1 MRKTSSTLI
10 GIVLVLLSIGIV
22 MLASTSNVRGAAT
35 FHDPYH
41 FLKRQLVWLIIS
53 AGAGFVVTRFDYHWW
68 QKLAA
73 PLVLASTVLLGLVF
87 APGIGGEISGSYRWL
102 RAGPLSF
109 QPSELAKF
117 AVIIALSAW
126 MVRVGPASSSLLEG
140 ALLPSLGLG
149 VILLLL
155 ILEPDFGTTL
165 LVGAVGMTIM
175 FAGGARVPHLA
186 IIGTV
191 GLCVFAL
198 AVAQN
203 ENRVIRIMAFL
214 FPNDPK
220 YAAAA
225 YHLAQS
231 KTAFIRGEWLGVGLG
246 ESIQKQ
252 FYLPEAHTDFI
263 LAIIGEELGF
273 FMTLFVVLLFL
284 GVLVCGVLISA
295 RAPDTFGQ
303 LIGFGFTVMLVLQAS
318 INIGVVTGCMP
329 TKGLPL
335 PFISYGGSSLVMSIA
350 SVCVLLNISEHVG
363 KKRPDGHTRLIK
375 DKAHAL

>member
-10 GIVLVLLSIGIV
+10 GIVLALLSIGIV
-22 MLASTSNVRGAAT
+22 MLASTSNVRGSAS
-35 FHDPYH
+35 FDDPYH
-41 FLKRQLVWLIIS
+41 FLKRQLVWLLIS
-53 AGAGFVVTRFDYHWW
+53 VAVGYGVVRFDYHWW
-68 QKLAA
+68 QKLSA
-73 PLVLASTVLLGLVF
+73 PLVLASGVLLCLVF
-87 APGIGGEISGSYRWL
+87 VPGIGAKIGGSYRWL
-102 RAGPLSF
+102 RVGPLSF

-117 AVIIALSAW
+117 TVIIALSAW
-126 MVRVGPASSSLLEG
+126 MVRVGPGASSLADG
-140 ALLPSLGLG
+140 AIFPSVGLG
-149 VILLLL
+149 MVLLLL

-165 LVGAVGMTIM
+165 LVGAVGMIIM
-175 FAGGARVPHLA
+175 FAGGARVSHLA

-191 GLCVFAL
+191 GVCVFAL
-198 AVAQN
+198 AVAQDPV
-203 ENRVIRIMAFL
+203 RLRRILAFL
-214 FPNDPK
+214 FPDDPR
-220 YAAAA
+220 YATAA

-273 FMTLFVVLLFL
+273 FMTLLVVSLFL
-284 GVLVCGVLISA
+284 GILVCGIVISVK
-295 RAPDTFGQ
+295 APDTFGQ

-318 INIGVVTGCMP
+318 INIGVVTGCLP

-350 SVCVLLNISEHVG
+350 GVCVLLNISEHVG
-363 KKRPDGHTRLIK
+363 KKTSDGHTRLIK
-375 DKAHAL
+375 DRAHQL